1 MKNCIAFSFFLLIS
15 ISLSAQFRDI
25 SVQKSDVPNL
35 HIVEIDFA
43 ERSTFIHFSY
53 TNDSSAWVCA
63 NDNFYIKDN
72 STNKKYKLINSINL
86 PICDKVH
93 LLDNIGQ
100 VHNFSLEF
108 EKLPDTTRSID
119 IIETAERGFNMYGV
133 EINKEVKVDQFL
145 NIDDFIAETP
155 VKEYGIYYKDGEP
168 VQYYKHKGIMIA
180 VLLSTSADY
189 GRYYQPNILIQNFTG
204 KDINFDPSL
213 IKSLSG
219 KKGKISQ
226 LDVLSYNDYMR
237 KVQNRQA
244 WNAFAVAFSE
254 SMAASN
260 AGYSSSTTNSSA
272 YGSSHS
278 YGSASGY
285 YGNTYG
291 SVYGSSSTYSSVYGT
306 STTNS
311 YNGAAAYAA
320 QQNASNNIS
329 NYQNQQFQIKKTLSE
344 GYLRLNTVPDQTEY
358 IGYINIS
365 YKNAEGLVVDIPIN
379 GTTYRFSWGQ

>member
-1 MKNCIAFSFFLLIS
+1 MKNLILLCFCFFFSAASF
-15 ISLSAQFRDI
+15 AQFREI
-25 SVQKSDVPNL
+25 SIQKNDHPKL
-35 HIVEIDFA
+35 RIVEIDFA
-43 ERSTFIHFSY
+43 ERSTFFHFTF
-53 TNDSSAWVCA
+53 TNDSSAWICA
-63 NDNFYIKDN
+63 NTDFYIKDN
-72 STNKKYKLINSINL
+72 TTNKKFKLLNSINL

-93 LLDNIGQ
+93 FFDKVGQ
-100 VHNFSLEF
+100 THNFTLEF
-108 EKLPDTTRSID
+108 EKLSDTIKTFD
-119 IIETAERGFNMYGV
+119 IIETAERGFNIYGV
-133 EINKEVKVDQFL
+133 EINREVKASQFL

-168 VQYYKHKGIMIA
+168 VQYYKHQGIMIA
-180 VLLSTSADY
+180 VLLSTSTDY

-204 KDINFDPSL
+204 KDINFDPSQ
-213 IKSLSG
+213 IKSISG
-219 KKGKISQ
+219 KKGKIST
-226 LDVLSYNDYMR
+226 LEVLSYEEYMR
-237 KVQNRQA
+237 KVKNRQA

-260 AGYSSSTTNSSA
+260 AGYSSSTTSSSA
-272 YGSSHS
+272 YGTSHS

-291 SVYGSSSTYSSVYGT
+291 SVYGSSSTYSSAYGT

-320 QQNASNNIS
+320 QQNANNNIA
-329 NYQNQQFQIKKTLSE
+329 NYQNQQFQIKKSLSE
-344 GYLRLNTVPDQTEY
+344 GYLRLNTLATQTEY